1 MLHPEQSFH
10 SPEMQQLHAWHTVH
24 SEEEPHVR
32 STMITATVSGEP
44 SSAEY
49 IMTRSD
55 TILAEMQVY
64 PIFMHLIGVDV
75 KRSNQAAL
83 RTELKAQIESYGYEY
98 QQLLSAALSPRNHMT
113 VVYKIPGAEYVV
125 VTTRTDEL
133 AGYHMYLACLMTA
146 FNTDA
151 DFVRRATTAIAS
163 NTRLQFTAEEVLQIE
178 EYSRTKALKDNIN
191 LLVSLFQGVDNQRKI
206 DNLQNSID
214 SKVNE
219 LQQLLRQLKDIQVQQ
234 FYRKNGLGADTA
246 LLEEL
251 QDYMKTSTNIV
262 GIVKRRRA
270 TTTEELG
277 LLVVNKAYLRIPTDD
292 KDFFKP
298 EARKSPNHLLHN
310 RPYIAE
316 LLEDVMNNKLRVPI
330 YAAYLLYLGQD
341 GTFIVK
347 RATVEHLPPHLESYC
362 TSGLYGM
369 NNRHVNQFDCFS
381 GYKNQMTDAYYRQD
395 MIGLLE
401 IMTQC
406 TASISVF
413 DTTVM
418 QHMIREIDNMSQNVP
433 VKYYEEGKWNDISLG
448 GYYEKI
454 KTRPE

>member
-10 SPEMQQLHAWHTVH
+10 SPEMQQLHAWHIVH
-24 SEEEPHVR
+24 SKEEPHVR
-32 STMITATVSGEP
+32 SSIFALSGEP

-49 IMTRSD
+49 IVTKSD
-55 TILAEMQVY
+55 TLLAEMQV

-83 RTELKAQIESYGYEY
+83 RTELKAQIEAHGYEY

-133 AGYHMYLACLMTA
+133 SAYHMYLACLMTA

-163 NTRLQFTAEEVLQIE
+163 NTRLQFTTEEALQIE
-178 EYSRTKALKDNIN
+178 QYSRTKSLKDSVD
-191 LLVSLFQGVDNQRKI
+191 LLITLFQGVDNQHR
-206 DNLQNSID
+206 ID
-214 SKVNE
+214 SLQSDIDYKVNE
-219 LQQLLRQLKDIQVQQ
+219 LHQMLQKLKNEQIKQ
-234 FYRKNGLGADTA
+234 FYRKNGLGANTA

-251 QDYMKTSTNIV
+251 QDYMKTSTNIM
-262 GIVKRRRA
+262 GIVKRPRA
-270 TTTEELG
+270 TSNEEMG
-277 LLVVNKAYLRIPTDD
+277 LLVVSKAYLRIPTDD

-298 EARKSPNHLLHN
+298 EARKNPNHLLYN
-310 RPYIAE
+310 RPYVAE

-330 YAAYLLYLGQD
+330 YAAYLLYLGKD
-341 GTFIVK
+341 STFIIK
-347 RATVEHLPPHLESYC
+347 RASVEQLPSHLQSYC

-381 GYKNQMTDAYYRQD
+381 GYKNQMQDAYYRQD
-395 MIGLLE
+395 IVGLLE

-418 QHMIREIDNMSQNVP
+418 QHMIREIENMSQDVP
-433 VKYYEEGKWNDISLG
+433 VKYYEDGKWNDISLG

-454 KTRPE
+454 KARPE